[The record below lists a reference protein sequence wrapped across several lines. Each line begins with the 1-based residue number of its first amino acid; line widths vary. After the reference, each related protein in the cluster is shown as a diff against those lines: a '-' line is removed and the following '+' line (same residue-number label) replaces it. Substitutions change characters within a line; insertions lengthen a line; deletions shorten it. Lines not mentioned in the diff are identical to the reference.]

1 MRVPVELVEWEVGR
15 KKKKGVALRRGTP
28 VEDTDVEVAAL
39 YRVIEVMRVD
49 ETP

>member
-1 MRVPVELVEWEVGR
+1 MRVPVELVEWEVGG
-15 KKKKGVALRRGTP
+15 KKKGVALRRGTP

>member
-1 MRVPVELVEWEVGR
+1 MSGR
-15 KKKKGVALRRGTP
+15 LGGKKKGVALRRGTP